1 MWQWYHVIITRK
13 SADGSVYVYTISAKY
28 GIVDAK
34 SITQTSTMFIV
45 SSSTMRINKFHSV
58 G

>member
-1 MWQWYHVIITRK
+1 MWQWYHILVTRK
-13 SADGSVYVYTISAKY
+13 SADGSVSVYTISANY

-34 SITQTSTMFIV
+34 SITQTMTKFIV
-45 SSSTMRINKFHSV
+45 CSLTMRINKFHSV